1 MVKELSPLA
10 KDMRAAIERMQI
22 YQAAQVRQQLSDFA
36 DYIYPADEYM
46 ELQHA
51 IEAIDQWIEKARSAL
66 QAPGGDG

>member
-10 KDMRAAIERMQI
+10 KDMRAA

-66 QAPGGDG
+66 QASGE